1 MYAVPDQAGK
11 LIVVTGANSGTGK
24 EATRRLAA
32 AGARVVMAVRA
43 VAKGEQARDEIL
55 ARQPGAQLEVRRID
69 LADLGTV
76 KEFADG
82 LIADGT
88 PVDVLI
94 NNAGVM
100 APPTRMA
107 TADGFELQ
115 FGSNFL
121 GPFALTM
128 RLLPLVLAARAP
140 RVVTM
145 SSGVAS
151 YGRIRLDDLEW
162 ERRRYSPNL
171 SYAQSKLADLMMT
184 LHLADLAAQNGWNL
198 MSNGAHPGFTRT
210 NLQTAGP
217 AWAGI
222 RPSGRRSTQ
231 ASIRCPRRRSSR
243 APSRCST
250 RRPIPGRSTAATT
263 ARAGG
268 SGWSGPPPRS
278 ARHAAPATP
287 PPPPGCGARP
297 STLPALR
304 CPPAHPAVTRKQDET
319 WPGSGVTDAYS
330 NRNLVL
336 DRPSGRGSRQFPLR
350 GIKARYHL
358 VEDFALCLQVG
369 IHIGRNTHGAASR
382 WMMTGSPRHHHL
394 RLGEEPPPRLPARNL
409 S

>member
-1 MYAVPDQAGK
+1 MYAVPDQTDK

-32 AGARVVMAVRA
+32 AGARVVMAVRTM
-43 VAKGEQARDEIL
+43 AKGEQARDEIL

-100 APPTRMA
+100 APPTRMT

-115 FGSNFL
+115 FGTNFL

-128 RLLPLVLAARAP
+128 RLLPLVLSAPAP

-151 YGRIRLDDLEW
+151 YGRIRFDDLQW
-162 ERRRYSPNL
+162 ERRYSPNL
-171 SYAQSKLADLMMT
+171 SYAQSKLGELIMT
-184 LHLADLAAQNGWNL
+184 LYLAELAVQDGWNL

-210 NLQTAGP
+210 NLQTAGASLGRDAP
-217 AWAGI
+217 KRTPFNASFNPL
-222 RPSGRRSTQ
+222 PSQDVEQGAEPLLYAAADPGAANGGYYGRRP
-231 ASIRCPRRRSSR
+231 PRE
-243 APSRCST
+243 
-250 RRPIPGRSTAATT
+250 RPTGVPPP
-263 ARAGG
+263 RAGG
-268 SGWSGPPPRS
+268 SGWSAPPPRS
-278 ARHAAPATP
+278 ARRAAPGTR

-297 STLPALR
+297 S
-304 CPPAHPAVTRKQDET
+304 
-319 WPGSGVTDAYS
+319 
-330 NRNLVL
+330 
-336 DRPSGRGSRQFPLR
+336 
-350 GIKARYHL
+350 I
-358 VEDFALCLQVG
+358 
-369 IHIGRNTHGAASR
+369 
-382 WMMTGSPRHHHL
+382 
-394 RLGEEPPPRLPARNL
+394 
-409 S
+409 